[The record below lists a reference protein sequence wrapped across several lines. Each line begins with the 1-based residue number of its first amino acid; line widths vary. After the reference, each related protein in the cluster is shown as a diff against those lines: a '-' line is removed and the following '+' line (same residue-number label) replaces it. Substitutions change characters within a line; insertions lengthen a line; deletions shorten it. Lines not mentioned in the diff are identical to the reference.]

1 MPDALR
7 YGPDKSNI
15 RAAAAPLVTGRAN
28 KMTLKRLA
36 LMACIACLSMPI
48 AVSDTGAASNSA
60 ERQLPSSLPAFL
72 PTMPTTAKFDV
83 FRQGQPFGRHIIHFE
98 PSEEG
103 RLTVENDVYFRAGLG
118 PITIYKYKHNS
129 TETWQN
135 GALTELVGHTEKSG
149 KDFEVMASAR
159 NGRLIV
165 DGTLNMSEVDGRLLP
180 FSHWNV
186 GQVDDVEILSSES
199 GELIPIHVEPV
210 ARDVLMIDGEAVE
223 ATRYRM
229 TSELTADLWYDDT
242 GRWVGFAFT
251 ARNQKI
257 EYRLQEL
264 Y

>member
-1 MPDALR
+1 MTRIL
-7 YGPDKSNI
+7 
-15 RAAAAPLVTGRAN
+15 LV
-28 KMTLKRLA
+28 
-36 LMACIACLSMPI
+36 LMACMTCLSMPA
-48 AVSDTGAASNSA
+48 AVSDTGVTTGSI
-60 ERQLPSSLPAFL
+60 EQQLPSSLPSFL
-72 PTMPTTAKFDV
+72 PTMPTTARFDV
-83 FRQGQPFGRHIIHFE
+83 FRQGQPFGRHIIHFD
-98 PSEEG
+98 PSEDG

-118 PITIYKYKHNS
+118 PITIYKYKHKS

-135 GALTELVGHTEKSG
+135 GTLTELVGQTEKSG
-149 KDFEVMASAR
+149 KDFEVMASAQ

-165 DGTLNMSEVDGRLLP
+165 DGTLNMSTVDGRLLP

-186 GQVDDVEILSSES
+186 GQVDDQEILSSES

-210 ARDVLMIDGEAVE
+210 ARDVLMIDGEAVA
-223 ATRYRM
+223 ATRFRM